1 MPIVFSDSGLH
12 LAVLNALLRREI
24 LQESELRK
32 LLAGI
37 ESDEEEDRYRERELI
52 RTAINR
58 LHDLAVPDD
67 EVARIEGLDFGS
79 RGTYPTSV
87 FKEPHSPAPKDP
99 TYARPPWSS
108 TSLGRGRSS

>member
-37 ESDEEEDRYRERELI
+37 ESDEKACTVPFLSSLSCSLS
-52 RTAINR
+52 NR
-58 LHDLAVPDD
+58 
-67 EVARIEGLDFGS
+67 
-79 RGTYPTSV
+79 
-87 FKEPHSPAPKDP
+87 
-99 TYARPPWSS
+99 
-108 TSLGRGRSS
+108 